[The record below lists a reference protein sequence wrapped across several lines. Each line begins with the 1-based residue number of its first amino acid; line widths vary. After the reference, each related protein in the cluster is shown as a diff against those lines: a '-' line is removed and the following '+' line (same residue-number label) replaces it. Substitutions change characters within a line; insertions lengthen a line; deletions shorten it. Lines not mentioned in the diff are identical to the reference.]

1 VSGRAPRE
9 LDYLVVG
16 GGSGGI
22 ASARRAAALGAR
34 VLLVESGRLGGTCVN
49 VGCVPKKVMFN
60 AASVAEALDAAAD
73 YGFDLSV
80 HGFDF
85 RLLRQRRDAY
95 VSRLNDIYAHNLD
108 QAQVQLVRGR
118 AHFEADG
125 SVVVG
130 SERLSAPHILVAV
143 GGAPRW
149 PLIQGAQLGLVSD
162 DVFEL
167 EQRPER
173 LLVVGAGYVAVEFAG
188 IFCALGTRVTL
199 AYREASLLRH
209 FDPILGEALSEEM
222 ARQGIELAPYSV
234 PTRLERTPDGRL
246 CLQRQLGE
254 ALEGFDA
261 VLWAI
266 GRVPATAELRLE
278 RVGITLSES
287 GHIPVDTYQ
296 NSAAAGI
303 YSVGDVTGH
312 HELTPVAIA
321 AGRRLAERL
330 FGGQADAKVEYE
342 NIPSVVFSHPPI
354 GTVGL
359 SEAQAREQ
367 FGAPLVKTYQA
378 RFTNLYYALSEHKPK
393 TTIKL
398 VTVGPEERVVGLHVI
413 GLGADELLQG
423 FAVAIRMGASKSDFD
438 RTLAIHPTA
447 AEEVVTLK

>member
-1 VSGRAPRE
+1 MSASRA

-34 VLLVESGRLGGTCVN
+34 VALIESGRLGGTCVN

-60 AASVAEALDAAAD
+60 AASVAEALAAAPD
-73 YGFDLSV
+73 FGFDLSV

-95 VSRLNDIYAHNLD
+95 VTRLNEIYAHHLD
-108 QAQVQLVRGR
+108 KSQVQLVRGR
-118 AHFEADG
+118 AHFEADR

-130 SERLSAPHILVAV
+130 RERLTAPHILIAV
-143 GGAPRW
+143 GGAPRR
-149 PLIQGAQLGLVSD
+149 PRIPGAEFGLVSD
-162 DVFEL
+162 DVFAL
-167 EQRPER
+167 ERRPER
-173 LLVVGAGYVAVEFAG
+173 LLIVGAGYVAVEFAG
-188 IFCALGTRVTL
+188 IFRALGTSVTL
-199 AYREASLLRH
+199 AYREASILRH
-209 FDPILGEALSEEM
+209 FDAILGDALCEEM
-222 ARQGIELAPYSV
+222 VRQGIELAPYSV

-246 CLQRQLGE
+246 RLERQLGE
-254 ALEGFDA
+254 ALAGFDA

-266 GRVPATAELRLE
+266 GRVPATPELGLE
-278 RVGITLSES
+278 HVGITLSET
-287 GHIPVDTYQ
+287 GHIPVDGYQ
-296 NSAAAGI
+296 NSAAPGI

-312 HELTPVAIA
+312 FELTPVAIA

-330 FGGQADAKVEYE
+330 FGGEPDARVDYE

-359 SEAQAREQ
+359 SELQAREQ
-367 FGAPLVKTYQA
+367 YGAALVKTYQA
-378 RFTNLYYALSEHKPK
+378 RFTNLYYALSEQKPK

-423 FAVAIRMGASKSDFD
+423 FAVAIRMGARKSDFD

-447 AEEVVTLK
+447 AEEVVTLR

>member
-1 VSGRAPRE
+1 MSDGLA

-34 VLLVESGRLGGTCVN
+34 VLLIESGRLGGTCVN

-60 AASVAEALDAAAD
+60 AASVAEALRAAPD
-73 YGFDLSV
+73 FGFDLSV
-80 HGFDF
+80 HGCDF

-95 VSRLNDIYAHNLD
+95 VARLNDIYAHNLD
-108 QAQVQLVRGR
+108 QAGVQLRRGR
-118 AHFEADG
+118 AHFEADR

-130 SERLSAPHILVAV
+130 TERLTAPHILVAV

-149 PLIQGAQLGLVSD
+149 PNIPGAELGLVSD
-162 DVFEL
+162 DVFAL

-188 IFCALGTRVTL
+188 IFGALGTAVTV
-199 AYREASLLRH
+199 AFREASLLRH
-209 FDPILGEALSEEM
+209 FDALLGEALCEEM
-222 ARQGIELAPYSV
+222 ARQGIELAPFSV
-234 PTRLERTPDGRL
+234 PTRLERTLDGKLRL
-246 CLQRQLGE
+246 HRLLGD
-254 ALEGFDA
+254 ALGGFDA
-261 VLWAI
+261 VVWAI
-266 GRVPATAELRLE
+266 GRVPATRELGLE
-278 RVGITLSES
+278 PLGITLSET
-287 GHIPVDTYQ
+287 GHVPVDGYQ

-312 HELTPVAIA
+312 FELTPVAIA

-330 FGGQADAKVEYE
+330 FGGQPDARIEYE
-342 NIPSVVFSHPPI
+342 NIPTVVFSHPPI

-359 SEAQAREQ
+359 SEVQAREQ
-367 FGAPLVKTYQA
+367 YGSALVKTYTA
-378 RFTNLYYALSEHKPK
+378 RFTNLYYALSQHKPK

-398 VTVGPEERVVGLHVI
+398 VTAGPEERVVGLHVI

-423 FAVAIRMGASKSDFD
+423 FAVAIRMGATKSDFD